1 MAACPSPITT
11 ENFPEAWRCIAR
23 KRYWSK
29 KKCAIRSACVPVSQL
44 LYFFAFVILAFGA
57 ACSMTPSYIR
67 SYIGQL
73 PQLVSLWEKFAA
85 VLFASAQTEVQRILC
100 CAGFLI
106 LIPFVASLPIG
117 LAILLFY
124 HPRTAKPIGDPARD
138 SRELWVMAKHAQ
150 VYAQRKEGTMA
161 NMCGL
166 FAGLLILLAV
176 FGLVLYMMKDPVT
189 HAQIQNNAAGVAWI
203 MFLYAAGAFAAYKL
217 LNLPLFL
224 LLKLM
229 HYCRVPDSILADA
242 EAYHTQLTAA
252 IPNETNGDA

>member
-1 MAACPSPITT
+1 MSKCPSPITA
-11 ENFPEAWRCIAR
+11 ENFSEAWRCIAR
-23 KRYWSK
+23 KRYWAK
-29 KKCAIRSACVPVSQL
+29 KKCAIRGACVPVSQL
-44 LYFFAFVILAFGA
+44 LYFFTFLILAYGA
-57 ACSMTPSYIR
+57 ASSMTPSYIKN
-67 SYIGQL
+67 YIGQL
-73 PQLVSLWEKFAA
+73 PQLVSLWKKFSA
-85 VLFASAQTEVQRILC
+85 VLLSPAQTEVQRILC

-106 LIPFVASLPIG
+106 LVPFAASLPIA
-117 LAILLFY
+117 LTILLFY
-124 HPRTAKPIGDPARD
+124 HPRTAKPTGDPAKD

-189 HAQIQNNAAGVAWI
+189 HTQIKNNAAGVAWI

-229 HYCRVPDSILADA
+229 HYCRVPDSILSDT
-242 EAYHTQLTAA
+242 EAYHTQLADPA
-252 IPNETNGDA
+252 PSAPKEEA